1 MNKTFKNFIIVFL
14 IILCSIASSFL
25 YIQKYNKKSS
35 VSTLEYENYKG
46 NTANLNKVVQN
57 ATKDKNK
64 RVANNYN
71 NVRYSRGSLSYN
83 TDFYNE
89 YIKNQKKQKASKKIE
104 LLDWNTAKNIFKRD
118 SKAKVIDVY
127 THKSFN
133 VQRTMGDNHADT
145 EALTKEDT
153 KIIKEIWNGFSWTR
167 RPVIVEVNGR
177 YLAASMSAMPHAG
190 LDNKPAFVTVDNR
203 SGGYGTGANLDVI
216 KNNDMDGHFDIHFLN
231 STRHMDGRKDP
242 QHQNAIQIAAKS
254 KES

>member
-1 MNKTFKNFIIVFL
+1 MNKNFKTFSIVFL
-14 IILCSIASSFL
+14 IMISSISCAFL
-25 YIQKYNKKSS
+25 YMQKYNKKSS
-35 VSTLEYENYKG
+35 VPVLEYENYKCTTTNLDKIVK
-46 NTANLNKVVQN
+46 NTS
-57 ATKDKNK
+57 KDKNK
-64 RVANNYN
+64 KVIRYGNNI
-71 NVRYSRGSLSYN
+71 RYSRGSVSYN

-89 YIKNQKKQKASKKIE
+89 HIKNQNATKASKTIE

-118 SKAKVIDVY
+118 SKARVIDVY

-145 EALTKEDT
+145 EALTKKDT

-190 LDNKPAFVTVDNR
+190 LDNKPAFVTVANR
-203 SGGYGTGANLDVI
+203 SSGYGTGANLDVI
-216 KNNDMDGHFDIHFLN
+216 KDNDMDGHFDIHFLN

-242 QHQNAIQIAAKS
+242 QHQNAIQIAS
-254 KES
+254 KVKE